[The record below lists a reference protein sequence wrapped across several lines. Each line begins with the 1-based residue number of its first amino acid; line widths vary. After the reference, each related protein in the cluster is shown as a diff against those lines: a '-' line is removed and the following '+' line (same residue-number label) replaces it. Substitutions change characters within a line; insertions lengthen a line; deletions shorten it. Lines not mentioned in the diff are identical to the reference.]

1 MRVPAVQTCDRSFKA
16 SVFSRS
22 LGRIWSVIR
31 SSTSC
36 STPRMIRHRRR
47 RDFWGVFV
55 TFISH
60 FREKKGVPLWSIIQ
74 ARSSALRDGIGRGIE
89 GMTGS
94 PSFVFHG
101 NLWEI
106 LGRNTRK
113 KEGRGSPPE
122 KSSSDRWRLRATRD
136 IELSRDRSESP

>member
-94 PSFVFHG
+94 CPSNCGHPSYSTGSSGKF
-101 NLWEI
+101 WEEI
-106 LGRNTRK
+106 RERK
-113 KEGRGSPPE
+113 REEDHPQK
-122 KSSSDRWRLRATRD
+122 KVRATDGDSGRLG
-136 IELSRDRSESP
+136 ILN